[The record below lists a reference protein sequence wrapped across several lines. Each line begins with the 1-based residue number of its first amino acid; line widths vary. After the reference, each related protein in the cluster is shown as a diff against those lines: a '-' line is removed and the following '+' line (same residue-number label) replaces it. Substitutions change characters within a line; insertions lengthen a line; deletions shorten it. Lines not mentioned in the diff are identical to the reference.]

1 MGEWGEGRY
10 DIIVHYGEPKIR
22 NKVFLE
28 EMKGTYIKRWAK
40 KHKLQAKIKKKKS
53 TKNWQYNTTELR

>member
-28 EMKGTYIKRWAK
+28 EMKGTYIKR
-40 KHKLQAKIKKKKS
+40 
-53 TKNWQYNTTELR
+53 